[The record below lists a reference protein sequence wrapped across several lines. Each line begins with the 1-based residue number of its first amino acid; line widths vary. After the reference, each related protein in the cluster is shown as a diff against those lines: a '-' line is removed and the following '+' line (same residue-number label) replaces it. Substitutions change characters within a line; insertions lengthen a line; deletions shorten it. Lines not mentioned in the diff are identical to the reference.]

1 MTTATTPATTPRI
14 NAAPEI
20 LVQMNNS
27 GAWKT
32 LAKVGLNDMA
42 RCREAVD
49 TLCLADRSPGRK
61 ANFRLAIAQP
71 SGLAEPLE
79 YRDPVRGWYLA

>member
-1 MTTATTPATTPRI
+1 MNTATTAAPRI

-42 RCREAVD
+42 RCRDAID
-49 TLCLADRSPGRK
+49 TLCLADHTPGRK

-79 YRDPVRGWYLA
+79 YRDPVRGWYQA

>member
-1 MTTATTPATTPRI
+1 MNATTQT
-14 NAAPEI
+14 PEI

-49 TLCLADRSPGRK
+49 KLCLADRSPGRK
-61 ANFRLAIAQP
+61 ANFRLAVASP
-71 SGLAEPLE
+71 AGVAEPLA
-79 YRDPVRGWYLA
+79 YRDEMRGWYQA